1 MEGSFRFNN
10 MKYIIAIDSF
20 KGCLTSEEAAEAV
33 YQNIASH
40 YPKAEIITIP
50 VSDGGEGMLNA
61 FCKALKAK
69 RETIN
74 VRDAMMRRITAEYGI
89 TDCGT
94 AIIEVAL
101 SCGLTLIEPELRN
114 PLIATS
120 YGVGQLIAS
129 AIKKG
134 CRKFIIGLGGSAT
147 CDCGIGML
155 KALIESFS
163 NNGNF
168 DDIRDIIN
176 ECKFIIAS
184 DVTNPLCGPN
194 GASNVF
200 ARQKGATE
208 SMIDILEKRAMKFAE
223 ISAMHIGHDYS
234 NKAGAGAAGGLGYA
248 LMQYMNAEMKSGGD
262 LLLDLIHFEDIAK
275 DANIVITGEGTS
287 DKQTLMG
294 KLPYVIMRRAKNID
308 VPTLLIAGK
317 INNKDKLINAGF
329 KDAVCINPKG
339 IDIKEAMKKDVAIS
353 NIRDFPLSI

>member
-1 MEGSFRFNN
+1 

-33 YQNIASH
+33 YQNIVSH
-40 YPKAEIITIP
+40 NPKAEIIKIP

-61 FCKALKAK
+61 FCNALGAK
-69 RETIN
+69 RKTLD

-89 TDCGT
+89 TDNNT
-94 AIIEVAL
+94 AIIEVAQ

-134 CRKFIIGLGGSAT
+134 CRKLIIGLGGSAT

-155 KALIESFS
+155 KALIESLS

-168 DDIRDIIN
+168 DDIREIIN

-184 DVTNPLCGPN
+184 DVTNPLCGAN
-194 GASNVF
+194 GASHIF

-208 SMIDILEKRAMKFAE
+208 DMIEILEKRAIKFAKV
-223 ISAMHIGHDYS
+223 SALHIGHDCS
-234 NKAGAGAAGGLGYA
+234 DNVGAGAAGGLGYA
-248 LMQYMNAEMKSGGD
+248 FMQYMNAEIKSGAD
-262 LLLDLIHFEDIAK
+262 LLLDLINFEDIAK
-275 DANIVITGEGTS
+275 DANIVITGEGAS

-294 KLPYVIMRRAKNID
+294 KLPYVIMQRAKKLN
-308 VPTLLIAGK
+308 VPTLLIAGQ
-317 INNKDKLINAGF
+317 IDDKDKLINAGF
-329 KDAVCINPKG
+329 KDAICINAKG
-339 IDIKEAMKKDVAIS
+339 INIKEAMKKDVAIS
-353 NIRDFPLSI
+353 NIRDFPLFV